1 MHVEE
6 KGARTECPA
15 MTDSLARLADKHEIT
30 EVIHRLARG
39 LDRCDEDLLR
49 ESFHP
54 GATDDHG
61 AFVGTAEGYIAWVLP
76 MLATFERTQHF
87 VTNILVE
94 VEGERAFTESHFQA
108 WRRVV
113 EDGAAVDQITAG
125 RYLDRFE
132 KREGSWAIVHR
143 RAIRDWT
150 HRRLCD
156 RPESTHSRRD
166 GADPSYIDRDEF
178 LG

>member
-1 MHVEE
+1 MSE
-6 KGARTECPA
+6 
-15 MTDSLARLADKHEIT
+15 SLARLVDKHEIT
-30 EVIHRLARG
+30 ETILRFARG

-94 VEGERAFTESHFQA
+94 VEGDRAFAESHFQA

-113 EDGAAVDQITAG
+113 EEGAAVDQVTAG

-132 KREGSWAIVHR
+132 KRDGSWAIVHR
-143 RAIRDWT
+143 RALREWT
-150 HRRLCD
+150 SHRLCD
-156 RPESTHSRRD
+156 RPEPTQSRRD
-166 GADPSYIDRDEF
+166 STDPSYIERDDF

>member
-30 EVIHRLARG
+30 EAIHRLARG

-156 RPESTHSRRD
+156 RRESTHSRRD